1 MSGQLQEQKKETVE
15 VINASEDSVK
25 VLLAKLKRIKAQ
37 KDEAV
42 GGLVQ
47 DLLDTQ
53 EELRQKSASF
63 DQESEKIEAQI
74 KELMP
79 AIAKTIKTEYGA
91 ANYRKGSVRTSY
103 DTKALD
109 ACLDEYVKTA
119 ILPYRKET
127 TVAASVSI
135 EVY

>member
-1 MSGQLQEQKKETVE
+1 MEQLQDTKEKVE

-47 DLLDTQ
+47 NLMDTQ
-53 EELRQKSASF
+53 EELRQKSAPF
-63 DQESEKIEAQI
+63 DQESEKIEAEI
-74 KELMP
+74 
-79 AIAKTIKTEYGA
+79 
-91 ANYRKGSVRTSY
+91 
-103 DTKALD
+103 KALD
-109 ACLDEYVKTA
+109 ACTNKLVADW
-119 ILPYRKET
+119 ISPHRKET
-127 TVAASVSI
+127 MVESSVKI

>member
-1 MSGQLQEQKKETVE
+1 MSGQLQENKPEQVE

-47 DLLDTQ
+47 NLLDTQ
-53 EELRQKSASF
+53 EELRQKSATF
-63 DQESEKIEAQI
+63 DHESEKIEAQI

-79 AIAKTIKTEYGA
+79 AIAKTIKTEFGA
-91 ANYRKGSVRTSY
+91 ASFRKGSVRTSY
-103 DTKALD
+103 DYKALD
-109 ACLDEYVKTA
+109 ACPDEYVKAA
-119 ILPYRKET
+119 ILPNRKET
-127 TVAASVSI
+127 TVAPSISI